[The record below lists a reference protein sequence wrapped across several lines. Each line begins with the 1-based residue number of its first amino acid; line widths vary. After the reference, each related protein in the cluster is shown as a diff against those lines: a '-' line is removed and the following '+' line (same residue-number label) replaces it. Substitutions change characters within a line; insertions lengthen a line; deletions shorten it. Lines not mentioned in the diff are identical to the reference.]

1 MKIALSDAAAAL
13 KESGRLFVEL
23 FRHGS
28 MSVELYRP
36 EGRDLQ
42 QPHRQD
48 ELYFVA
54 SGTGLF
60 RSGGD
65 LFPFQSGDVLFV
77 PAGVEHRFETFS
89 DDFLVWVIFYGPD
102 GGER

>member
-13 KESGRLFVEL
+13 NGSGRLFVEL

-48 ELYFVA
+48 ELYFIA
-54 SGTGLF
+54 AGTGLF

-65 LFPFQSGDVLFV
+65 LFPFQSGDILFV
-77 PAGVEHRFETFS
+77 PAGVEHRFESFS
-89 DDFLVWVIFYGPD
+89 EDFLVWVVFYGPD
-102 GGER
+102 GGE